1 MPSKKRDFFVRGAAP
16 DTALAREGELDTE
29 GRRQLLKSIGVPADM
44 MDAALALPKARF
56 DKFVERLQENQDIP
70 FVRADRSPIKRPPPA
85 GQNPNQFPQHLH
97 GGRMPGAVL
106 ERMRKRRKPT
116 TKEGALTRAYK
127 HGGNVSKRK
136 PREFAKG
143 GMYKGKSHMYAAGGR
158 VTDTRNIKRSK

>member
-70 FVRADRSPIKRPPPA
+70 FVRADRSPIKR
-85 GQNPNQFPQHLH
+85 
-97 GGRMPGAVL
+97 
-106 ERMRKRRKPT
+106 KPT
-116 TKEGALTRAYK
+116 DADKLATAYK